1 MNVVAEEIEV
11 MIPTGFPDIDILVEG
26 TRFKSDKV
34 RLLLHQ
40 MYISRLRLIG
50 IKKKDL
56 SFRTNRA
63 YNEGYVPLNANHL
76 KSLLGHRYKLY
87 VDFLCHNNL
96 ISKRKSF
103 FSEATYRPGE
113 MSIQYMFNPKLMNS
127 NRSLRNFRKE
137 SISDKTTIKSIRR
150 ELAKRTLSN
159 RISKRSVEPEEV
171 HLELLKMEKSI
182 KFYSNAAEAWAI
194 KYLETNPSILNIE
207 DKIRNDLDKIEAV
220 NEGFFSFKIDC
231 FGERIHTPIK
241 TISKRMRPFMYFD
254 NSESADIIC
263 IDICNSQ
270 LYFAHAL
277 LNPSIVDLI
286 IPEFSVI
293 NSFTSKYR
301 EEDDI
306 KRFIELTTNG
316 TIYSSW
322 QKLRGLE
329 TRNQAKNELFQ
340 ILFSKSKSRFSGKKE
355 FQFLYPSVWKCF
367 EFIKSLTDKELD
379 FIPLTY
385 VNKKGRY
392 SEDLFHKNLS
402 CALQRLESR
411 VFIKI
416 ICKELLNNDVKPF
429 ITIHDSI
436 LTLSNN
442 QILVEAIINDCFLQ
456 LGICPPKYKIKSN
469 KIVDLES

>member
-1 MNVVAEEIEV
+1 MNIVSDDLKV
-11 MIPTGFPDIDILVEG
+11 MIPFSFPDIDLLVVG
-26 TRFKSDKV
+26 TKLKPDKV
-34 RLLLHQ
+34 RILLHQ

-50 IKKKDL
+50 IKKKEL

-63 YNEGYVPLNANHL
+63 YKEGYVPLNANHL
-76 KSLLGHRYKLY
+76 KSLLGDRYKLY
-87 VDFLCHNNL
+87 IEFLCYKEL
-96 ISKRKSF
+96 LFKRKSF
-103 FSEATYRPGE
+103 FSDATYRPGE
-113 MSIQYMFNPKLMNS
+113 MSIQFMFNPKLMNS

-150 ELAKRTLSN
+150 ELAKRKLSN
-159 RISKRSVEPEEV
+159 RISKRSVEPNGV

-207 DKIRNDLDKIEAV
+207 DKIRNDLDQIESV

-254 NSESADIIC
+254 NSECADIIS

-293 NSFTSKYR
+293 NKFISKFV
-301 EEDDI
+301 EEEDI

-322 QKLRGLE
+322 QEIRGLE

-379 FIPLTY
+379 FIPFTY

-392 SEDLFHKNLS
+392 SDDLFHKNLS

-411 VFIKI
+411 IFIKI
-416 ICKELLNNDVKPF
+416 ICKELLNNGIKPF

-436 LTLSNN
+436 LTFSNN
-442 QILVEAIINDCFLQ
+442 QSFVETIINDSFIK
-456 LGICPPKYKIKSN
+456 LGTSPPKYKIKSN
-469 KIVDLES
+469 KIADLE